1 MPHAPTAGAPVCAGR
16 GPARAYGSIK
26 RTPEIDLYKWVYKLA
41 PVTPLGA
48 GGGLPGARGERPRAG
63 HVGEPCDLTALSYEP
78 VRIKSPSGRA
88 EYATAQTR
96 FAA

>member
-1 MPHAPTAGAPVCAGR
+1 M
-16 GPARAYGSIK
+16 
-26 RTPEIDLYKWVYKLA
+26 YKLA